1 MFWNT
6 AKVIE
11 QAQRD
16 CSTTASNGLV
26 CDPSALTKFATIGI
40 EPCTVCSSDE
50 YETTACSATS
60 DRVCRLCTKCA
71 AGQFENSK
79 CSGTTNTKCS
89 ECSGPCKGGKGL
101 YQSAAC
107 SAVADRVCLACSTCA
122 SDEFES
128 AACDQGKDR
137 VCVKCGP
144 SCNAGEFEVQSCSGT
159 SKRICRACSTCA
171 AGTYQ
176 TTACTATSDT
186 VCNTCSKDHDCTT
199 ALGSPG
205 AKSNSVSLPS
215 SAKPIEFVVINLDGS
230 DERMDSIRNQFKD
243 MGLSDQL
250 RRFGTKRV
258 LPVGSKC
265 VSRYSDFRYLTPS
278 EMDQIRLPP
287 EERIAGTVGTFL
299 SHYTIWGEIAHST
312 SPSIVLEDDAKL
324 TPRLTDALDFISRT
338 DLEYLNLGAEGFGI
352 DCYRNQV
359 HNPVMFPFTGPSTTS
374 YDIACVKQS
383 APHNCGNYGGGNIA
397 YYLTPIGA
405 QRLLDLYTQKL
416 MFVPADWFIIRCAE
430 SQPLADCK
438 WRSMVPGVVE
448 RVEKIKSDRLQMEA
462 CYV

>member
-1 MFWNT
+1 MLDR
-6 AKVIE
+6 VL
-11 QAQRD
+11 
-16 CSTTASNGLV
+16 LV
-26 CDPSALTKFATIGI
+26 CTMCFIAIILPHVILLGHTKSLHANLRQTLATGKMDFSRLRSVPIPADTAFHSSSA
-40 EPCTVCSSDE
+40 SS
-50 YETTACSATS
+50 S
-60 DRVCRLCTKCA
+60 
-71 AGQFENSK
+71 
-79 CSGTTNTKCS
+79 
-89 ECSGPCKGGKGL
+89 
-101 YQSAAC
+101 
-107 SAVADRVCLACSTCA
+107 
-122 SDEFES
+122 
-128 AACDQGKDR
+128 
-137 VCVKCGP
+137 
-144 SCNAGEFEVQSCSGT
+144 
-159 SKRICRACSTCA
+159 
-171 AGTYQ
+171 
-176 TTACTATSDT
+176 
-186 VCNTCSKDHDCTT
+186 
-199 ALGSPG
+199 
-205 AKSNSVSLPS
+205 SVSPSPTSSRTPSLSSSTSRTPSLSPSPSQTPSQLPS
-215 SAKPIEFVVINLDGS
+215 RRPMDSIEFVVINLEES
-230 DERMDSIRNQFKD
+230 KERMDSIRHQFD
-243 MGLSDQL
+243 ELGLADQL
-250 RRFGTKRV
+250 RRFGAKRV
-258 LPVGSKC
+258 LSVGSDC